1 MDCPFGQSMSFL
13 YLRIERRLF
22 VWRSSPQET
31 AEGASKIMNWEV
43 ILWTCITVGTL
54 FVICMLVAMIFSAR
68 NMKKIGKPWQSCSR
82 ISSWVPLSCL
92 PHGIY
97 GKIVKIKDDVIDVE
111 VGKGVVIKISRYS
124 IQSAS

>member
-68 NMKKIGKPWQSCSR
+68 NMKKNREAMAELQQNIQLGAS
-82 ISSWVPLSCL
+82 IMFAG
-92 PHGIY
+92 GIY

-111 VGKGVVIKISRYS
+111 VSKGVVIKISRYS